1 MPYSEEFKNSVVSR
15 ILRKE
20 LSVAA
25 AAKQYRVGRS
35 TLHKWK
41 LQALDD
47 RISPSQS
54 NESDP
59 EMNKLTK
66 LRLPKGV
73 SYLQAHEAVT
83 AMALLGESE
92 FGAYCRKHG
101 YTADA
106 VKKWKAWFEAHPGA
120 VSSDEHREA
129 RSQLNEALREV
140 QSLHKQIGKKDK
152 ALAEAATML
161 LISKKAEAI
170 FGKEAN

>member
-1 MPYSEEFKNSVVSR
+1 
-15 ILRKE
+15 
-20 LSVAA
+20 
-25 AAKQYRVGRS
+25 
-35 TLHKWK
+35 
-41 LQALDD
+41 
-47 RISPSQS
+47 
-54 NESDP
+54 
-59 EMNKLTK
+59 MNKLTR

-101 YTADA
+101 FTAEA
-106 VKKWKAWFEAHPGA
+106 VKGWSAWFADHPDM
-120 VSSDEHREA
+120 VCSDEHRETKKRLQA
-129 RSQLNEALREV
+129 AQGEIQAL
-140 QSLHKQIGKKDK
+140 GKKVRKQEK